1 MKDESDEIKKLSSM
15 FKFYMSFKSSGN
27 SSYMALRGNLDM
39 NPSKVIAW
47 MKKRVISE
55 NVINSDL
62 CPTFDTIITEAFNK
76 FGDVGSVLSENVS
89 SYELLT
95 EWEKFVKFKK
105 FLSDKVKSGVDVV
118 KNISKSAFE
127 NFKKMWEWIKERLL
141 ARLTG
146 LKNKEEKH
154 LSFFSNF
161 LVLNLHGVVQTVLL
175 NYLPN
180 SFYEV

>member
-27 SSYMALRGNLDM
+27 SAPYVALRGNLDM

-89 SYELLT
+89 SYELYARMG
-95 EWEKFVKFKK
+95 
-105 FLSDKVKSGVDVV
+105 KVC
-118 KNISKSAFE
+118 
-127 NFKKMWEWIKERLL
+127 
-141 ARLTG
+141 
-146 LKNKEEKH
+146 
-154 LSFFSNF
+154 
-161 LVLNLHGVVQTVLL
+161 
-175 NYLPN
+175 
-180 SFYEV
+180 